1 MLILGSG
8 YFIGDQ
14 MKVEIESKS
23 IGLGD
28 IIPKFESYFGLVVLL
43 FGFHVQIYK
52 YKF

>member
-1 MLILGSG
+1 
-8 YFIGDQ
+8 